1 MKKLTILFAAVALL
15 AMTACNEK
23 HQPANSTDSA
33 KKPATTEQKAPE
45 ANDTVKPKVNVD
57 RPKPTSDGKD
67 KVVAEFADAKG
78 SQVKLVNN
86 ADGSIHLM
94 LWEKGQD
101 KDGAPKYDV
110 LSKNCAMDKENYLMQ
125 CEDGKMCVV
134 KLQTGAEEVTIMSG
148 NQILYASKQK

>member
-1 MKKLTILFAAVALL
+1 MKKLTILFAAVAML

-33 KKPATTEQKAPE
+33 KKPAATEQKAPE
-45 ANDTVKPKVNVD
+45 ANDAAKPKVNVEK
-57 RPKPTSDGKD
+57 PKPTSDGKD

-94 LWEKGQD
+94 VWEKGQD
-101 KDGAPKYDV
+101 KSGAPKFDV
-110 LSKNCAMDKENYLMQ
+110 LSKNCAMDKDNYLMQ
-125 CEDGKMCVV
+125 SEDGKTCVV
-134 KLQTGAEEVTIMSG
+134 CTKNGAEDVTIMSG
-148 NQILYASKQK
+148 QQIIYSSKQK